1 MHSVIETPSGLPS
14 LTVEMDAETLLE
26 RAIERLT
33 RAMGSVDD
41 GDVADLVRERA
52 RMRAELEGLTRG
64 QNVVSIRPRR

>member
-1 MHSVIETPSGLPS
+1 
-14 LTVEMDAETLLE
+14 MDAETLLE